1 MVPVTSFVDSTNS
14 YNGDDTRHFLHEW
27 DEVLGHHWEATQE
40 TERLE
45 AALAA
50 SQAALAVVEGRSNT
64 ARVRLAESD
73 ARVIG
78 RILRSNSVPSS
89 SCLVVL
95 LLMISSFVIIAL
107 TEELEALQLAANNA
121 ARALNARGDLMVSD
135 LQDIPVRARQIALQ
149 GV

>member
-1 MVPVTSFVDSTNS
+1 MASSVDSTDS
-14 YNGDDTRHFLHEW
+14 YNGDDAWHFLHEW
-27 DEVLGHHWEATQE
+27 DKALGRHWEATQE
-40 TERLE
+40 TKRLE

-89 SCLVVL
+89 SCLVTL
-95 LLMISSFVIIAL
+95 LLMISSFVITTLI
-107 TEELEALQLAANNA
+107 EELEALQLAVNKAT
-121 ARALNARGDLMVSD
+121 RALNA
-135 LQDIPVRARQIALQ
+135 
-149 GV
+149 